1 LYFIYGSFVASSDT
15 GCITSGWYHGGMNMC
30 GSSVGHPKGPTC
42 GLNSGSLGESPPGE
56 FPLSESLGC
65 VPFDGWSEPLDV
77 SW

>member
-1 LYFIYGSFVASSDT
+1 
-15 GCITSGWYHGGMNMC
+15 MNTC

-65 VPFDGWSEPLDV
+65 VPFDGWLEPLDV